1 MSENRK
7 FYRTVYQ
14 VEILSEEKF
23 DDNGGMSLTDIDEA
37 MTNGDVSGRITTIV
51 DNEEKTG
58 SEIAVLLKA
67 QGSDPEFFQLDKEGN
82 DLNDDEDDED

>member
-23 DDNGGMSLTDIDEA
+23 DESGGLSLTDIDEEI
-37 MTNGDVSGRITTIV
+37 TIGHSSGRVIKLI

-58 SEIAVLLKA
+58 IEMAKLLQG

-82 DLNDDEDDED
+82 DLNDDED